1 MLLGVISIQP
11 SNILFFCTLRL
22 LEGIWHYAGLMGGAR
37 ESGRQSGAMFC
48 ALGEKTADHYG
59 TYELTTGKPQ
69 ARE

>member
-1 MLLGVISIQP
+1 MFVDPEIGGHG
-11 SNILFFCTLRL
+11 LRAL

-48 ALGEKTADHYG
+48 ALGEKTADHHG